1 VIEQVLN
8 SDRFVYLPFSCYIRR
23 RKQMMYSKHDFTMT
37 YTPGL
42 NVTYDEDETKPAGMN
57 CIHTEQTTGDYFFL
71 SPLFART

>member
-1 VIEQVLN
+1 
-8 SDRFVYLPFSCYIRR
+8 
-23 RKQMMYSKHDFTMT
+23 MMYSKHDFTMT